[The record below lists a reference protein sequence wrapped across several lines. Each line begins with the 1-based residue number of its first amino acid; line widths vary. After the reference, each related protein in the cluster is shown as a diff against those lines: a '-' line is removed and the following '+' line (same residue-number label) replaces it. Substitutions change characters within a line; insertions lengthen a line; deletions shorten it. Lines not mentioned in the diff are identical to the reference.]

1 MIRLA
6 IEIDGVLRDT
16 FTKIEQI
23 YQKYF
28 IDELELVDDDFQYR
42 ITKPF
47 DTSDY
52 ENHFAFKTQEEFLS
66 FIYEE
71 FAMQIFG
78 HAPSSTLSTFYDLRD
93 LQINLQD
100 DVEITLIGE
109 QIGKTKPATLFFIS
123 KFGCDVDRIIF
134 FNKKNFDRIWNDF
147 DILVA
152 SSPKLLNHETKIPTI
167 KYETTYNSN
176 INIDDKIT
184 NLKELES
191 TLTKI
196 INNDSGFR

>member
-16 FTKIEQI
+16 YTKIEQI

-42 ITKPF
+42 IKKPF
-47 DTSDY
+47 DTPEY
-52 ENHFAFKTQEEFLS
+52 ENHFAFKTEEEFLS

-100 DVEITLIGE
+100 QVEITLIGE

-152 SSPKLLNHETKIPTI
+152 SSPKLLGHQTKIPTI

-176 INIDDKIT
+176 INIDDKIS

-191 TLTKI
+191 TLKKI
-196 INNDSGFR
+196 IDNDSSFR

>member
-16 FTKIEQI
+16 YAKIEQL

-28 IDELELVDDDFQYR
+28 IDELELVDDDFQYK

-47 DTSDY
+47 DTPFY
-52 ENHFAFKTQEEFLS
+52 ENHFAFKTDEEFLS
-66 FIYEE
+66 FVFEE

-78 HAPSSTLSTFYDLRD
+78 HAPSSTMSTFYDLRD
-93 LQINLQD
+93 LQIELQD
-100 DVEITLIGE
+100 SVEIVLISE
-109 QIGKTKPATLFFIS
+109 QIGKTRPSTLFFIS
-123 KFGCDVDRIIF
+123 KFGCEVDKILF
-134 FNKKNFDRIWNDF
+134 YNKKTFDNIWNEF

-152 SSPKLLNHETKIPTI
+152 ASPKLLSNREIKTTI

-176 INIDDKIT
+176 IIHENTIT
-184 NLKELES
+184 DLKELES
-191 TLTKI
+191 TLKKFIT
-196 INNDSGFR
+196 NDSSFR

>member
-16 FTKIEQI
+16 YTKIEQI

-28 IDELELVDDDFQYR
+28 IDELELIDDDFQYQ
-42 ITKPF
+42 IKKPF
-47 DTSDY
+47 DTANY
-52 ENHFAFKTQEEFLS
+52 ENHFDFKTEEEFLS

-78 HAPSSTLSTFYDLRD
+78 HAPSSTISTFYDLRD

-100 DVEITLIGE
+100 EIEVVLIGE

-123 KFGCDVDRIIF
+123 KFGCEVDRILF
-134 FNKKNFDRIWNDF
+134 FNKKNIDKIWNDF

-152 SSPKLLNHETKIPTI
+152 SSPKLLSHSAKIPTI

-176 INIDDKIT
+176 INFDNTIT
-184 NLKELES
+184 NLKELEP
-191 TLTKI
+191 TLKKI
-196 INNDSGFR
+196 IDNDSSFR